1 MALPMTRAPT
11 QVTCS
16 LLKIVL
22 SADGISLISPAQK
35 PAAFPFGYRRIGRP
49 HFQESHPGAGAGRP
63 LYTSTQISVNAF
75 PSTTLFPGRSDNE
88 RRRIIG
94 LQITVSTVVDKKSE
108 ISFSTPRVAPLK
120 GRSQVGHNH
129 PERPCLQGFGRL
141 LHR

>member
-22 SADGISLISPAQK
+22 STDGISLISPAQK

-49 HFQESHPGAGAGRP
+49 HFKNLTPVLERAAH
-63 LYTSTQISVNAF
+63 YTRRLEF
-75 PSTTLFPGRSDNE
+75 PSTLFHQISLFPDRSDDE

-94 LQITVSTVVDKKSE
+94 PQIIVSTVVAEKSE
-108 ISFSTPRVAPLK
+108 ISFSTPQVWPLK
-120 GRSQVGHNH
+120 ARSQAGHNH
-129 PERPCLQGFGRL
+129 PERPCLQGFEQ
-141 LHR
+141 